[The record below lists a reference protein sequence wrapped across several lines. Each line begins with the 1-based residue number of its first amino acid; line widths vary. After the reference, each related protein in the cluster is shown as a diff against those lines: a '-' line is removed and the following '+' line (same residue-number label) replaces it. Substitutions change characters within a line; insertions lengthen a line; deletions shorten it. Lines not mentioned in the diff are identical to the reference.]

1 MAEKFDVASRL
12 AEGRPAVDNI
22 QTYVWACHMLG
33 YANPDLTLHA
43 AQVRDWY
50 GSEDGLDLRALDARS
65 CGARSGRGGDGGRA
79 GVPGR
84 ATRRAVGGVAGR
96 AARTSRV
103 RSCAG
108 TATTSA
114 AAAAAVRKTA
124 DALASLR
131 DNLWHAVDG
140 KVAAAI
146 AADDRAPD
154 EWLAAAHTVTT
165 GAGDRASASE
175 RIDQQVKPFVDN
187 DIRADWLTAMR
198 SAIAAVTDLYDAV
211 TAELNA
217 APGAVFD
224 VPGALGPSW
233 TPPPSDDQA
242 ATVPAAASVASPPVI
257 ASPTWSAPAATP
269 PMPAPAAFAPMSAA
283 PLAPPVDAGSTAPA
297 MAAPPSAPSL
307 GGMPDV
313 GSGLSGLGQQL
324 ADVFGSL
331 LGSVDDGLGRRPT
344 STRRR
349 STRTLMT
356 NSMTTPTTATM
367 SLSSPPPMRKNSP
380 PPRTLSRNLFEPACA
395 QYGEWSCSCVLTTTY
410 CCDRP
415 PVVAEPGVRRDRA
428 RQAAGSE
435 ERLLGSA
442 ARVGP
447 GRVDHARAVPR
458 AVHLEPPD
466 SGPVPCGHRRCCCCR
481 AWLSVL

>member
-12 AEGRPAVDNI
+12 AEGRPAIDNI

-43 AQVRDWY
+43 TQVYDWY
-50 GSEDGLDLRALDARS
+50 GSEDGLDLRALDGDCAALEAAVAATEDALARQDEQL
-65 CGARSGRGGDGGRA
+65 GALSAAWQGGSADLSRA
-79 GVPGR
+79 FL
-84 ATRRAVGGVAGR
+84 RRHGA
-96 AARTSRV
+96 
-103 RSCAG
+103 
-108 TATTSA
+108 TSA
-114 AAAAAVRKTA
+114 EAAAAVRTTA

-131 DNLWHAVDG
+131 DNLWHTVDG

-175 RIDQQVKPFVDN
+175 RIDREVKPFVDN
-187 DIRADWLTAMR
+187 DIRADWVTAMR

-217 APGAVFD
+217 APDAVFD

-242 ATVPAAASVASPPVI
+242 ATVPAAANAAAQPPVT

-283 PLAPPVDAGSTAPA
+283 PLSPPVDPGSIAPA

-331 LGSVDDGLGRRPT
+331 LGSVDDGLGETPDIDPPEIDEDIDDELDDDPDDGNDEPVEPAADAEEQPPT
-344 STRRR
+344 EDPVEEPVDPAVAEDTCE
-349 STRTLMT
+349 
-356 NSMTTPTTATM
+356 PAEPAID
-367 SLSSPPPMRKNSP
+367 SPPPAEAAPTPVP
-380 PPRTLSRNLFEPACA
+380 PPPEAAPPPEPAGA
-395 QYGEWSCSCVLTTTY
+395 S
-410 CCDRP
+410 
-415 PVVAEPGVRRDRA
+415 
-428 RQAAGSE
+428 
-435 ERLLGSA
+435 
-442 ARVGP
+442 
-447 GRVDHARAVPR
+447 
-458 AVHLEPPD
+458 EPPCEIAAD
-466 SGPVPCGHRRCCCCR
+466 ELPQVGE
-481 AWLSVL
+481 